1 MRVPNKLRI
10 KILTG
15 LCLCLLAST
24 VLAGGS
30 SSLTLGGMASEII
43 GSFTSLTKLITS
55 AAYLA
60 GLGFMV
66 GAIFKFKQHKDTPQQ
81 ITIGQPIALL
91 IVGASLLFMPT
102 ILDVAGATMFGSS
115 GGTTAGPTG
124 TVFSS
129 GG

>member
-15 LCLCLLAST
+15 LCLSLLAST
-24 VLAGGS
+24 VLAGS

-124 TVFSS
+124 TVFTS

>member
-1 MRVPNKLRI
+1 MRVPNQLRI

-15 LCLCLLAST
+15 LCLSLLAST
-24 VLAGGS
+24 VLAGS
-30 SSLTLGGMASEII
+30 TSLTLGGMASEII

-60 GLGFMV
+60 GMGFMV

-91 IVGASLLFMPT
+91 IVGAALLFMPS

-124 TVFSS
+124 TVFTS

>member
-1 MRVPNKLRI
+1 MRVPYKLRI

-15 LCLCLLAST
+15 LCLSLLAST

>member
-1 MRVPNKLRI
+1 MRVPNQLRI

-15 LCLCLLAST
+15 LCLSLLAST
-24 VLAGGS
+24 VLAGS
-30 SSLTLGGMASEII
+30 TSLTLGGMASEII

-60 GLGFMV
+60 GMGFMV

-124 TVFSS
+124 TVFTS

>member
-15 LCLCLLAST
+15 LCLSLLAST
-24 VLAGGS
+24 VLAAGS
-30 SSLTLGGMASEII
+30 SSLTLGGVASEII
-43 GSFTSLTKLITS
+43 GSFDSLTKLITS

-91 IVGASLLFMPT
+91 VVGASLLFMPT
-102 ILDVAGATMFGSS
+102 ILDVAGTTMFGSS
-115 GGTTAGPTG
+115 ATTAGPTG
-124 TVFSS
+124 TIFTS
-129 GG
+129 G